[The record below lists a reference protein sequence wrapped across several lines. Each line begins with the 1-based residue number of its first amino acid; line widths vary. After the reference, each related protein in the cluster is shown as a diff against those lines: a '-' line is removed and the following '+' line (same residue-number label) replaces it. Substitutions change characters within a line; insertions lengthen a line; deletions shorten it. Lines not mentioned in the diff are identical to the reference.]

1 VNGGIN
7 VKKLVSIVL
16 SVMMVFALT
25 ACGDAS
31 GASDVVKLGVLGPT
45 TGDYS
50 LYGESVRDGALLAA
64 KEINAAGGVDGKM
77 IEIVSYDTKGDPVEG
92 VNAYNR
98 LRDQDG
104 VTALVGGTFSGV
116 TLGIKDLAVADN
128 MPMLTPTATNANV
141 TLDAANVFRACYT
154 DAYQGQV
161 AAVFTRDELGAKTA
175 AVLYNKDDAYSEGVA
190 QAFIDEFGDGVVLV
204 EAYGASDDD
213 YSAVLSKVKDAGV
226 DAVFLPDYI
235 STVGVV
241 LTQMD
246 SLGLDVPVVGADG
259 WDGIEGDYA
268 DVAEGM
274 YFTNHYAKDDE
285 SALVQ
290 DFISNYS
297 AEYQMDPNA
306 LSALGYDAVYVMVEA
321 IKAGGDDSQAI
332 VDALAATDFQG
343 VTGHV
348 TFDSNGDPMKS
359 ISVIT
364 IKDGEQKLVTKVSN

>member
-1 VNGGIN
+1 
-7 VKKLVSIVL
+7 
-16 SVMMVFALT
+16 MMVFALT